1 MDKMIILKIINKYD
15 VKLHHTYLLFLI
27 LSSYLANILLG
38 CHENQIISDL
48 ISYRLSDLEELV
60 TKYKKTKHLSK
71 KETEILISIME
82 FLKSCNLEDEDI
94 DGNIIKPNKD
104 SLKKIKEFYK
114 ELIYIFY
121 NDRNLVEKS
130 LKHILDSDTDLET
143 DIKQLLNN
151 NLDDKYFDV

>member
-1 MDKMIILKIINKYD
+1 
-15 VKLHHTYLLFLI
+15 
-27 LSSYLANILLG
+27 
-38 CHENQIISDL
+38 
-48 ISYRLSDLEELV
+48 
-60 TKYKKTKHLSK
+60 
-71 KETEILISIME
+71 ME

-130 LKHILDSDTDLET
+130 LKDILDTDSDTDSDTDLDLET
-143 DIKQLLNN
+143 EIKQLLNN
-151 NLDDKYFDV
+151 NSDNRYLDV